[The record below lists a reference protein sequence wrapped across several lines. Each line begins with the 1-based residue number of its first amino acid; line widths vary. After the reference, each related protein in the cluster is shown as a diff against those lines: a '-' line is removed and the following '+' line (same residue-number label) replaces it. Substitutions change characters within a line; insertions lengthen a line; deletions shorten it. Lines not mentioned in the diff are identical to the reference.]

1 LVVLPQPSQPGPIP
15 LVVLPQLNQPNQNQ
29 PPIRSVVPQQLNRPS
44 QQPTPWMVHRQL
56 NQRTP
61 PTPPQRAGKREARL
75 VPSSEQ
81 RLSQFL
87 VPMPP
92 SRQRREK
99 KLEIHRRV
107 KTHRA
112 PSQHQPSRPPIPLG
126 QLRAPSQHPSRP
138 LILLGL
144 PRADQSST
152 AQPEMDGLFLC
163 AQALWN
169 VGHYPGR
176 KPCPSSFP
184 PPLSPC

>member
-1 LVVLPQPSQPGPIP
+1 
-15 LVVLPQLNQPNQNQ
+15 
-29 PPIRSVVPQQLNRPS
+29 VPQQLNRPS
-44 QQPTPWMVHRQL
+44 QQPTPWMVPRQL

-61 PTPPQRAGKREARL
+61 PNPPQRARKREARL

-81 RLSQFL
+81 PLSQFL

-107 KTHRA
+107 KTLQPPIPSGQTRA
-112 PSQHQPSRPPIPLG
+112 PSQHHPNRPPILSG
-126 QLRAPSQHPSRP
+126 QLQGPSRHPSRP

-152 AQPEMDGLFLC
+152 AQPAMDGLFFC
-163 AQALWN
+163 AQVLWN
-169 VGHYPGR
+169 VGHYPATSLAR
-176 KPCPSSFP
+176 HHFP
-184 PPLSPC
+184 HLCLLVDLISLRHNSC